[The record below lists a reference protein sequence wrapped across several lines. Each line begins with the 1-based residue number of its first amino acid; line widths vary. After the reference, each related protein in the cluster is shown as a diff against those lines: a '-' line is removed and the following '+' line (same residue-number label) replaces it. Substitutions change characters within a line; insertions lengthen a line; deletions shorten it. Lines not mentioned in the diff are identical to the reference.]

1 MNNTIAFK
9 SHENGMKV
17 AEILLK
23 EGYIVLLSYEE
34 DLLIVNWEWCESGY
48 ANRNDVVFMPRCD
61 FDEKYYEIIKD
72 DNYNNYDE

>member
-48 ANRNDVVFMPRCD
+48 ADRNEVVFMPRD
-61 FDEKYYEIIKD
+61 EFDEKYCEIV
-72 DNYNNYDE
+72 DE